1 MTVFVAVATFSVTG
15 KLRTTPDVME
25 ILSTFTDSK
34 PAAVKVSVYV
44 PGGRFE
50 KRNSP

>member
-1 MTVFVAVATFSVTG
+1 MTVFVAAATLSVTG
-15 KLRTTPDVME
+15 KLRTAPDVME
-25 ILSTFTDSK
+25 ILSTFTVSK
-34 PAAVKVSVYV
+34 PAAVTISVNV